1 MTPRFYR
8 IIFLVICFSYAL
20 PVSLWSQQYNFRQYS
35 VSNGLPASRVSAVYQ
50 DLAGYMWVGTEGG
63 LSRYDGKE
71 FEFFDPSNG
80 FPGSEVYSIS
90 ETMDGV
96 LISTD
101 SGLVIYSYA
110 KFRLIKYPG
119 NSFTRINSFVH
130 GLNNDLVLTTDAGL
144 YQLIGEKITRI
155 VTGTPVDNLP
165 VTAIAVDSRQR
176 MWVGTDRNGLFQL
189 QLTNGRY
196 TNATYADQ
204 SELVNSRIR
213 GLQELTSGE
222 LWIATSGDGLYSM
235 EAGTLTKL
243 QLPEYMGSLA
253 FSCMHKDYRG
263 DIWMGTWGSGLV
275 HYSQGVF
282 RNYNK
287 TNGLNEDVI
296 ICVNSDRDGNV
307 WIGTFNNG
315 LFFYA
320 GSQFVA
326 LTVNDGLGDNY
337 VTGLTQDREGNTWI
351 ATSGGLSMYDGS
363 EVVTWKEKD
372 GLSNDKLGAIC
383 TDGTNIYAGAFDGTV
398 NAVRNGK
405 ITVLRPPDSL
415 KVGEIISMLYTR
427 DGSIWL
433 GTVSQGLF
441 RITNAGP
448 DADISRAKFEA
459 ISAGNVLMRNPI
471 WSLYEDDQGVLWM
484 GTSKGMLRF
493 ENGNAVRPSTPDA
506 RSTDQM
512 VVYDVAGDETYIYFA
527 TQKSGIWR
535 YHRATGIYQVFDTQ
549 EGLASVYTEGII
561 WTGQDVMYV
570 MTMLGLD
577 RVTFSNDTNYVRHF
591 WYGDGIGTD
600 NFTPGAAIAGKEGNL
615 WLGSS
620 DGVIIYSPAGE
631 RSRVKPPTAEIKRV
645 LLFNNETDWLQYAD
659 SIQMNGLPYEAELPY
674 DQNSITF
681 QLAGIQYGAGSNI
694 SFEYQLKGLSDDW
707 IPMQASAVSFTNL
720 APGDYVFTVRA
731 INSNHLWSA
740 PASFRFTIT
749 PPFWR
754 TWWFFLI
761 VLGVMT
767 ALGIILLTTY
777 RSFRTEFIRT
787 HRSFYDHHLTTSR
800 LVLLFSSVIYPIS
813 GILSKLFIPELVVN
827 SAVQIGIG
835 ALMLFGGLGTY
846 LYAGFRKYAPTIAYI
861 GFSALIIHVYYL
873 AYINS
878 MHPLM
883 VVTLMVVMNASGMLL
898 DTMRALVAY
907 SIAVLFATGMLM
919 FFAENQVGYN
929 VWLLLLGVVISLII
943 TFVTV
948 VSRLNIFN
956 RLIFADTTLNNS
968 RSLVIAADGT
978 GDIIYVSRS
987 IRAVLGY
994 QPEELL
1000 GQGWWKLRSTDE
1012 EENKKM
1018 REKVRTL
1025 KGTTTPYVSVV
1036 TAKNGTK
1043 KWIQWVDTELPGE
1056 IRVGIGMDVSDRKEI
1071 EERYK
1076 HIVEAATDIIYTAD
1090 YRGNFTF
1097 INDVVTKITGYKSED
1112 LIGHH
1117 FTETV
1122 APEWRDEVRSFYARQ
1137 FRKKMISTYL
1147 EFPIV
1152 VSSGEK
1158 RWLGQTVRIIFDEF
1172 RPTLIRGFQ
1181 AIARDITDKKL
1192 YEEELEKL
1200 SLVASETIN
1209 AVLICDPNGRIE
1221 WVNTGFHRITGYD
1234 LAEVKGKL
1242 PGDILAGDRTDR
1254 SLISEMREVSA
1265 AAGGFRKEFLV
1276 YHKEGY
1282 EIWIDVANS
1291 PIVDENGTVLKQI
1304 EIFTDITEKKR
1315 YELQLNM
1322 YSARLETLNMA
1333 KHELLNSHSVK
1344 EIATNVLGRLAARL
1358 SYVKRISL
1366 AIYDERNEEVQL
1378 HYVVKDNAA
1387 VPGMLMFPLR
1397 AFKSYKTLK
1406 ENKVFRVDDLGKE
1419 THLSESDKEQM
1430 ESGMRSYLVMP
1441 VYSQNQLLGSVN
1453 IGCIAP
1459 NVITAE
1465 DEDMV
1470 REVADAIAIA
1480 LQQQKYL
1487 EIIEQKNKDI
1497 QASILYARRIQDA
1510 ILPPES
1516 MLKEQFDDLFVLY
1529 KPKDVL
1535 SGDFFWAEQRENHT
1549 YLAVVDSTGHGVPG
1563 ALLSLMGNNL
1573 LNQAVH
1579 ERNLTRPSSIL
1590 DYLNA
1595 GIQHTLNQYKSAGE
1609 LRDGMDIALCVFD
1622 RGSRKLQFAAAINP
1636 MYIVR
1641 DGMLIQSKG
1650 NRFSI
1655 GSYFDNKMRPF
1666 TNQEMELQK
1675 GDIVYLF
1682 TDGYPDQFGGEDDRK
1697 LSHRRFRE
1705 LLMSINHLPLDAQKK
1720 MLEDQLKI
1728 WMGDE
1733 KQTDDICVIGIRIE

>member
-1 MTPRFYR
+1 MISRFCR
-8 IIFLVICFSYAL
+8 NIFLLAFLWFAL
-20 PVSLWSQQYNFRQYS
+20 PASLFAQQYNFRHYS

-50 DLAGYMWVGTEGG
+50 DLTGYMWIGTEGG
-63 LSRYDGKE
+63 LARYDGKE

-80 FPGSEVYSIS
+80 FPGSVVYSIS
-90 ETMDGV
+90 ETMEGV

-110 KFRLIKYPG
+110 KFRLIKYPANTFTKV
-119 NSFTRINSFVH
+119 NSFTH
-130 GLNNDLVLTTDAGL
+130 GLNSELVLATDAGL
-144 YQLIGEKITRI
+144 YQFANEKITRI
-155 VTGTPVDNLP
+155 STGTPVDNLP

-189 QLTNGRY
+189 QLANGKY
-196 TNATYADQ
+196 TNVIYADQ
-204 SELVNSRIR
+204 STLVNSRIR

-222 LWIATSGDGLYSM
+222 LWIATSENGLYSM
-235 EAGTLTKL
+235 EAGTLTQL
-243 QLPEYMGSLA
+243 QLPEYMGSPM
-253 FSCMHKDYRG
+253 FSCMHKDYNG
-263 DIWMGTWGSGLV
+263 DLWLGTWGSGLI

-287 TNGLNEDVI
+287 SNGLDEDVI

-307 WIGTFNNG
+307 WIGSFNNG

-320 GSQFVA
+320 GAQFVA

-337 VTGLTQDREGNTWI
+337 VTGITQDNDGNTWI
-351 ATSGGLSMYDGS
+351 ATSGGLSMFDGS
-363 EVVTWKEKD
+363 EVITWTSKN
-372 GLSNDKLGAIC
+372 GLSSDKLGAIC
-383 TDGTNIYAGAFDGTV
+383 TDGTTIFAGTFDGSV
-398 NAVRNGK
+398 NVVRDGK
-405 ITVLRPPDSL
+405 INVLRPPDSL
-415 KVGEIISMLYTR
+415 RIGEIISMLYTR
-427 DGSIWL
+427 DGSVWL
-433 GTVSQGLF
+433 GTVSNGLF
-441 RITNAGP
+441 RITNIGANAGKE
-448 DADISRAKFEA
+448 KFEA
-459 ISAGNVLMRNPI
+459 INAGNVLMRNPI
-471 WSLYEDDQGVLWM
+471 WSLYVDDQGVIWM
-484 GTSKGMLRF
+484 GTSKGPLRL
-493 ENGNAVRPSTPDA
+493 ESGNAIRPSTPDA
-506 RSTDQM
+506 RGTDQM
-512 VVYDVAGDETYIYFA
+512 LVYDIAGDATYIYMS
-527 TQKSGIWR
+527 TQKGGVWR
-535 YHRATGIYQVFDTQ
+535 YHRATGVYEVFDTK
-549 EGLASVYTEGII
+549 EGLASVHTEGIV
-561 WTGQDVMYV
+561 WTNNDAMYV

-577 RVTFSNDTNYVRHF
+577 KVTFANDTNFVRHF

-600 NFTPGAAIAGKEGNL
+600 NFTPGVAILGKEGNI
-615 WLGSS
+615 WIGSS
-620 DGVIIYSPAGE
+620 DGVIIYSPVGE
-631 RSRVKPPTAEIKRV
+631 RTRAKPPTAEIKRV
-645 LLFNNETDWLQYAD
+645 FLFNNETDWSEYSD
-659 SIQMNGLPYEAELPY
+659 SILLNGLPYEAELPY
-674 DQNSITF
+674 DKNSITF
-681 QLAGIQYGAGSNI
+681 YLAGIQFGTGSNI
-694 SFEYQLKGLSDDW
+694 SFEYQLQGMSEDWISLSD
-707 IPMQASAVSFTNL
+707 ASSVSFTNL
-720 APGDYVFTVRA
+720 PPGDYVFNVRA
-731 INSNHLWSA
+731 RNSNNLWST
-740 PASFRFTIT
+740 PTSFRFTIT

-761 VLGVMT
+761 VIGVMT

-800 LVLLFSSVIYPIS
+800 LVLFFGGAIYPMS
-813 GILSKLFIPELVVN
+813 GVLSKLFIPELETNGVV
-827 SAVQIGIG
+827 QLIIG
-835 ALMLFGGLGTY
+835 AIMLLCGLGTY
-846 LYAGFRKYAPTIAYI
+846 INDRFRKYAPTLAYI
-861 GFSALIIHVYYL
+861 GFSALTIHVFYL
-873 AYINS
+873 AYINH
-878 MHPLM
+878 MHPLF
-883 VVTLMVVMNASGMLL
+883 VVTLMVVMNAAGMLL
-898 DTMRALVAY
+898 DTMRAVVAY
-907 SIAVLFATGMLM
+907 SIAILFATGMLM
-919 FFAENQVGYN
+919 FFAEDKVGYN
-929 VWLLLLGVVISLII
+929 VWLLLLGVIISLVI

-968 RSLVIAADGT
+968 RSLVIATDAK
-978 GDIIYVSRS
+978 GDIVYVSRS

-1000 GQGWWKLRSTDE
+1000 GQGWWKVRSADE
-1012 EENKKM
+1012 DENRKM
-1018 REKVRTL
+1018 REKVTTF
-1025 KGTTTPYVSVV
+1025 KGTSSPYMSVV

-1043 KWIQWVDTELPGE
+1043 KWIQWVDTELPGD

-1090 YRGNFTF
+1090 HRGNFTF
-1097 INDVVTKITGYKSED
+1097 VNDVVTKITGYKAED
-1112 LIGHH
+1112 LIGRH
-1117 FTETV
+1117 FTETI
-1122 APEWRDEVRSFYARQ
+1122 ASEWRDEVRNFYARQ
-1137 FRKKMISTYL
+1137 FRKKTVSTYL

-1152 VSSGEK
+1152 IKSGEQ

-1265 AAGGFRKEFLV
+1265 SAGGFRKEFLV

-1315 YELQLNM
+1315 YEMQLNM

-1344 EIATNVLGRLAARL
+1344 EIATNVLGRLASRL
-1358 SYVKRISL
+1358 SYVKRVSL
-1366 AIYDERNEEVQL
+1366 AIYDERNEEVEL

-1387 VPGMLMFPLR
+1387 VPGVLLFPLR
-1397 AFKSYKTLK
+1397 AFKSYQSLK
-1406 ENKVFRVDDLGKE
+1406 ENKVFRVDDLEKE
-1419 THLSESDKEQM
+1419 AVLSESDREQLD
-1430 ESGMRSYLVMP
+1430 SGIRSYLVMP

-1453 IGCIAP
+1453 IGCNAP
-1459 NVITAE
+1459 NTISDE
-1465 DEDMV
+1465 DIDMV

-1480 LQQQKYL
+1480 LQQQQYL
-1487 EIIEQKNKDI
+1487 AIIEQKNSDI

-1535 SGDFFWAEQRENHT
+1535 SGDFFWAEQRENYI

-1579 ERNLTRPSSIL
+1579 ERNLVRPSSIL

-1595 GIQHTLNQYKSAGE
+1595 GIQHTLNQYKSASE

-1622 RGSRKLQFAAAINP
+1622 QGSRKLQFAAAINP

-1675 GDIVYLF
+1675 GDIIYLF

-1705 LLMSINHLPLDAQKK
+1705 LLMSIYHLPLDGQKK
-1720 MLEDQLKI
+1720 VLEDQLKM

-1733 KQTDDICVIGIRIE
+1733 KQTDDICVIGIRVG